1 MALNPAGAAFVAGL
15 GYLSEE
21 VHEGRS
27 LMDRFCN
34 LCGLAVA
41 WILCAIPPVMAAQD
55 ADLYEAAKK
64 NNETEITWY
73 QSHIRTESAE
83 KIGQAFSAKYPGIK
97 VNVFNGTAAVMYQRV
112 VQDFKAGTPQ
122 ADLFGTTNAIHMP
135 QLIKEQRLDPH
146 IPENLSLQVPNVRS
160 LNEPSGLY
168 TITYASVTAL
178 TYNSDKVKSADIP
191 KNWTDLLD
199 KKWQGQVTV
208 GSPNFSGTLA
218 GWVVLMK
225 NLYGMEFFQR
235 LADNKPLVGRSI
247 DDALVNLNS
256 GERSIAAGDA
266 ASTSRN
272 KARGNPVAVSYPSDG
287 AMLLIGP
294 TAVLKGA
301 KHPNAAKLFI
311 NYLLTGE
318 AAKVIVAEY
327 EQSVSVDAPLPPS
340 GPALKDIKTAIV
352 PLEDTLRDLA
362 MIQEKWK
369 ELFGN

>member
-1 MALNPAGAAFVAGL
+1 MDQYLN
-15 GYLSEE
+15 
-21 VHEGRS
+21 RC
-27 LMDRFCN
+27 M
-34 LCGLAVA
+34 LAVA
-41 WILCAIPPVMAAQD
+41 WTVCTVPSVWAGQD
-55 ADLYEAAKK
+55 ADLYAAAKK
-64 NNETEITWY
+64 NNETEVTWY

-97 VNVFNGTAAVMYQRV
+97 VNVFNGTAAVIYQRV
-112 VQDFKAGTPQ
+112 VQDFKAGAPQ
-122 ADLFGTTNAIHMP
+122 ADLFGTTNAVHMP
-135 QLIKEQRLDPH
+135 QLIKEQKLEPH
-146 IPENLSLQVPNVRS
+146 VPENLSLQVPNVRS
-160 LNEPSGLY
+160 LNDPSGLY

-178 TYNSDKVKSADIP
+178 TYNTDKVKPADVP

-225 NLYGMEFFQR
+225 KLYGMDFFQK

-247 DDALVNLNS
+247 DDALVHLNS

-272 KARGNPVAVSYPSDG
+272 KARGNPVGVSYPSDG
-287 AMLLIGP
+287 AMLLVGP

-327 EQSVSVDAPLPPS
+327 EQSVSVDAPPPPS
-340 GPALKDIKTAIV
+340 GPALKDIKTVTV
-352 PLEDTLRDLA
+352 PLEDTMRDLTT
-362 MIQEKWK
+362 IQEKWK